1 MDQFERTRRL
11 LGDGAMDRLSAS
23 RVAVFGVGGVG
34 GHAAEALARSGVGA
48 IELFDDDRVSLTNLN
63 RQIVAT
69 HATLGRYK
77 ADAMAERLRDISP
90 DAEIVA
96 HRMFYMP
103 QNAGE
108 VDLSRFDYV
117 VDAVDTVAAKLE
129 LAERAT
135 RLGVPVICALGAGNR
150 LDPTRLRVADLYE
163 TSGCPL
169 ARVMRR
175 EARRRGVERLKVVFS
190 SEPAIQPLPPREGAE
205 EGVHAARRAVPAS
218 NAFVPAA
225 MGLLLAREVV
235 CDLTRTQRA
244 AEGRP

>member
-103 QNAGE
+103 QNAGMWTSQTLPFHPCQITGS
-108 VDLSRFDYV
+108 VQGHKSQNHNQ
-117 VDAVDTVAAKLE
+117 AVLRC
-129 LAERAT
+129 LP
-135 RLGVPVICALGAGNR
+135 VPVR
-150 LDPTRLRVADLYE
+150 
-163 TSGCPL
+163 
-169 ARVMRR
+169 
-175 EARRRGVERLKVVFS
+175 K
-190 SEPAIQPLPPREGAE
+190 
-205 EGVHAARRAVPAS
+205 
-218 NAFVPAA
+218 
-225 MGLLLAREVV
+225 
-235 CDLTRTQRA
+235 
-244 AEGRP
+244 